1 MEWLGD
7 GAQFMSVLQIALDIG
22 VIVVVAIFMT
32 KRSKQ
37 MKGAEEVAESFEKI
51 IEETRG
57 MAEQFDANLRERQ
70 ALMQSIIAKLD
81 QQIMEAQKTFQQL
94 YAMRNETAASLKVK
108 PAIPTPRLSEQQ
120 EIMQLARKGM
130 DAEAIAK
137 RLQKPIGEVELILNI
152 QRLSSGR

>member
-1 MEWLGD
+1 
-7 GAQFMSVLQIALDIG
+7 
-22 VIVVVAIFMT
+22 
-32 KRSKQ
+32 
-37 MKGAEEVAESFEKI
+37 
-51 IEETRG
+51 
-57 MAEQFDANLRERQ
+57 
-70 ALMQSIIAKLD
+70 MQSIIAKLD